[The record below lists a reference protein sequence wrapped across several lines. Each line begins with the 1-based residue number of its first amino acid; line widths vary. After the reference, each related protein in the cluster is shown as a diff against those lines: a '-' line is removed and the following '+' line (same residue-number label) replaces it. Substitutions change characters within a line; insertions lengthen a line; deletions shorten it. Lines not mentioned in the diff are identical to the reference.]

1 MYQNYN
7 YNVGSAEPSAFI
19 TVKKQRQKQNG
30 KNVYLHDKTEF
41 EIELYNPTS
50 ETILAK
56 INLNDQ
62 SISTSGIVL
71 KPGQRVFLERYL
83 DWDRKFLFETYE
95 VKDNETNQN
104 AIKNNGLVT
113 VMFMKKWKHNI
124 FGGYT
129 YLNGLPFLNNCGS
142 GNLSGNVFTTTCLGN
157 SNIVGTTST
166 STANIETG
174 RIEQGDASNQKFENN
189 YEQFD
194 VYPSWTREWKI
205 LPYSQKDKTIKDLV
219 KKCPKCQT
227 KLKDN
232 YKFCPQCGNQVVRTK
247 TEIFYTNSSMVN
259 HEGINYILGTYNDN
273 LVDFLERHK
282 NKIIYIKTDS
292 LTDNQLRAVVID

>member
-1 MYQNYN
+1 MYQQN

-95 VKDNETNQN
+95 VEDNKTNQN

-129 YLNGLPFLNNCGS
+129 YLNGLPLFNTSGS
-142 GNLSGNVFTTTCLGN
+142 GNIGGNVFTTTCLGN
-157 SNIVGTTST
+157 PNIVGTTST

-174 RIEQGDASNQKFENN
+174 RIEQGDVSNQKFENN

-219 KKCPKCQT
+219 KKCACGT
-227 KLKDN
+227 KMKDN
-232 YKFCPQCGNQVVRTK
+232 YKFCPNCGNQVLRSK
-247 TEIFYTNSSMVN
+247 TEIHYT
-259 HEGINYILGTYNDN
+259 LGYNVFHDGKVYHMSTYNDT

-282 NKIIYIKTDS
+282 NKLIYIKSDS
-292 LTDNQLRAVVID
+292 LTENQLRAIVID

>member
-1 MYQNYN
+1 MYQQN

-41 EIELYNPTS
+41 EIELYNPTN

-129 YLNGLPFLNNCGS
+129 YLNGLPLFNTSGS
-142 GNLSGNVFTTTCLGN
+142 GNIGGNNFTTTCLGN
-157 SNIVGTTST
+157 PNIVGTTST

-174 RIEQGDASNQKFENN
+174 RIEQGDVSNQKFENN

-219 KKCPKCQT
+219 KKCACGT
-227 KLKDN
+227 KMKDN
-232 YKFCPQCGNQVVRTK
+232 YKFCPNCGNQVLRSK
-247 TEIFYTNSSMVN
+247 TEIYYT
-259 HEGINYILGTYNDN
+259 LGYNVFHDGKVYHMSTYNDT

-282 NKIIYIKTDS
+282 NKLIYIKSDS
-292 LTDNQLRAVVID
+292 LTENQLRAIVID

>member
-1 MYQNYN
+1 MYQN

-113 VMFMKKWKHNI
+113 IMFMKKWKHNI

-129 YLNGLPFLNNCGS
+129 YLNGLPLFNTSGS
-142 GNLSGNVFTTTCLGN
+142 GNIGGNNFTTTCLGN
-157 SNIVGTTST
+157 PNIVGTTST

-174 RIEQGDASNQKFENN
+174 RIEQGDVSNQKFENN

-205 LPYSQKDKTIKDLV
+205 LPYSQKDRTIKDLV
-219 KKCPKCQT
+219 KKCACGT
-227 KLKDN
+227 KMKDN
-232 YKFCPQCGNQVVRTK
+232 YKFCPNCGKQKARTK
-247 TEIFYTNSSMVN
+247 TEIHYTMDVN
-259 HEGINYILGTYNDN
+259 VLIDNKRYLMSTYNET

-282 NKIIYIKTDS
+282 NKLIYIKSDS
-292 LTDNQLRAVVID
+292 LTENSLRAIVID

>member
-1 MYQNYN
+1 MYQN

-41 EIELYNPTS
+41 EIELYNPTN

-129 YLNGLPFLNNCGS
+129 YLNGLPLFNNSGS
-142 GNLSGNVFTTTCLGN
+142 GNIGGNVFTTTCLGN
-157 SNIVGTTST
+157 PNIVGTTST

-174 RIEQGDASNQKFENN
+174 RIEQGDVSNQKFENN

-219 KKCPKCQT
+219 KKCACGT
-227 KLKDN
+227 KMKDN
-232 YKFCPQCGNQVVRTK
+232 YKFCPNCGKQKVRTK
-247 TEIFYTNSSMVN
+247 TEIHYTMDVN
-259 HEGINYILGTYNDN
+259 VIIDDKRYLMSTYNDT

-282 NKIIYIKTDS
+282 NKLIYIKSDS
-292 LTDNQLRAVVID
+292 LTENSLRAIVID

>member
-1 MYQNYN
+1 MYQQN

-30 KNVYLHDKTEF
+30 KYVYLHDKTEF

-95 VKDNETNQN
+95 VKDNQTNQN

-129 YLNGLPFLNNCGS
+129 YLSNLPLLYTNGS
-142 GNLSGNVFTTTCLGN
+142 GNVVPNNFTTTCLGN
-157 SNIVGTTST
+157 PNIVGTTST

-205 LPYSQKDKTIKDLV
+205 LPYSQKDKTTKDLV
-219 KKCPKCQT
+219 VKCACGT
-227 KLKDN
+227 KMKDN
-232 YKFCPQCGNQVVRTK
+232 YKFCPNCGKQKARTK
-247 TEIFYTNSSMVN
+247 TEIHYTMDVN
-259 HEGINYILGTYNDN
+259 VVIDNKRYLMSTYNET

-282 NKIIYIKTDS
+282 NKLIYIKSDS
-292 LTDNQLRAVVID
+292 LTENSLRAIVID

>member
-1 MYQNYN
+1 MYQQN

-41 EIELYNPTS
+41 EIELYNPTN

-95 VKDNETNQN
+95 VEDNKTNQN

-129 YLNGLPFLNNCGS
+129 YLNGLPLFNTSGS
-142 GNLSGNVFTTTCLGN
+142 GNIGGNNFTTTCLGN
-157 SNIVGTTST
+157 PNIVGTTST

-174 RIEQGDASNQKFENN
+174 RIEQGDVSNQKFENN

-219 KKCPKCQT
+219 KKCACGT
-227 KLKDN
+227 KMKDN
-232 YKFCPQCGNQVVRTK
+232 YKFCPNCGKQKVRTK
-247 TEIFYTNSSMVN
+247 TEIYYTNSSMVN
-259 HEGINYILGTYNDN
+259 HEGINYILSTYNDN

-282 NKIIYIKTDS
+282 NKLIYIKTDS
-292 LTDNQLRAVVID
+292 LTDQALRAVVID